1 MKKKHIAFASAAILG
16 ILALVAVARG
26 TGNVA
31 AAEDE
36 RFKMNG
42 TTLVRYLGTDTFVSI
57 PDTVK
62 SIGDEAFSGNE
73 TMTSIE
79 IPDSVTSIGYNA
91 FKNCSALTGVSI
103 SDSVKKVGPGAF
115 EGI

>member
-62 SIGDEAFSGNE
+62 SMRLFRE
-73 TMTSIE
+73 MRQ
-79 IPDSVTSIGYNA
+79 
-91 FKNCSALTGVSI
+91 
-103 SDSVKKVGPGAF
+103 
-115 EGI
+115 